1 MPKLPRLEDFARH
14 SPGTPG
20 RCFPGAPDTIRP
32 CDRRLKEG
40 TASSN
45 RAPTGPRKA
54 VADLKSKG
62 MTIVE
67 NVDKAKFQAA
77 LGPTFTEFG
86 KKFGQENIDKIR
98 NYK

>member
-20 RCFPGAPDTIRP
+20 TCFSGAPDTIRT

-45 RAPTGPRKA
+45 RAQISPGLP
-54 VADLKSKG
+54 VADLKPIG
-62 MTIVE
+62 
-67 NVDKAKFQAA
+67 
-77 LGPTFTEFG
+77 
-86 KKFGQENIDKIR
+86 
-98 NYK
+98 